1 MPAAMLKGTRALAR
15 TISLPT
21 TRYEENKTMQTQL
34 YRYLGVAVMVLG
46 ILVSADGFGV
56 IWGA

>member
-1 MPAAMLKGTRALAR
+1 MLKGTRALAR
-15 TISLPT
+15 TLT
-21 TRYEENKTMQTQL
+21 LHTQHYEENKTMQTQL
-34 YRYLGVAVMVLG
+34 YRYLGVAVMLLG